1 MVTGARSG
9 KRVKQL
15 LKCFRPLASLTC
27 LATAWSTS
35 GGGGTGG
42 CILTGPYEPMIMPKD
57 DFSDE
62 SFEST
67 EESDAALD
75 ITGPVGLTHNNFSNT
90 EVVWAKRPAL
100 PWFPGIVSL
109 HAVTQMF
116 CTIWD
121 VCF

>member
-1 MVTGARSG
+1 MAS
-9 KRVKQL
+9 
-15 LKCFRPLASLTC
+15 PLEASILTDGFS
-27 LATAWSTS
+27 LVHVLTS

-100 PWFPGIVSL
+100 PWFPGIVSFHHL
-109 HAVTQMF
+109 SPSSFALKTLP
-116 CTIWD
+116 D
-121 VCF
+121 

>member
-1 MVTGARSG
+1 
-9 KRVKQL
+9 
-15 LKCFRPLASLTC
+15 
-27 LATAWSTS
+27 
-35 GGGGTGG
+35 
-42 CILTGPYEPMIMPKD
+42 MIMPKD

-100 PWFPGIVSL
+100 PWFPGIVSFHHL
-109 HAVTQMF
+109 SPSSFALKTLP
-116 CTIWD
+116 D
-121 VCF
+121 